1 MLQLLHSL
9 LQLLARFFDGTNLL
23 VLPRLGFLA
32 ILRLLVGI
40 VGYRLWIVE
49 GAGELLASLEEFVC
63 RIDLSCVQFVGV
75 WVLLI

>member
-32 ILRLLVGI
+32 ILLLLVGI

-49 GAGELLASLEEFVC
+49 GAGELLASL
-63 RIDLSCVQFVGV
+63 
-75 WVLLI
+75 